1 MKILMLGWEYPPM
14 ISGGLA
20 TATEGLINGLI
31 SLGHKVTLVLPY
43 FPHSVK
49 IKGLKI
55 VSPENPYILDEEIDE
70 NIHNIKSVHNQKQ
83 KSVFE
88 IISQTYQD
96 IENII
101 QNISNKNNI
110 SHYNYTLND
119 IDLSQNE
126 KENLEKDLKNYH
138 HLLTENLKSNEINLK
153 IKPFTFS
160 ISNEINEKIYA
171 LGLLALDIL
180 SKDPDYNI
188 IHAHDWMS
196 FTAIDMLNSKYD
208 IPVVAHIHSTEID
221 RAGDIH
227 NNRRILA
234 IEKKGLENADMIIAV
249 SNYTKNVI
257 IEKFGIMHK
266 KIKVVYNA
274 NNDQHITL
282 IKKTEK
288 SIEHKSNKQTVT
300 FVGRITFQKGPSYFV
315 FAAQKVLKI
324 NPNVIFKVVGTGDLL
339 PSMKQLIWELGIDK
353 NFIFSGFLNAEGVQN
368 VLNDSSLFV
377 MPSVSEPFGIV
388 ALEAIAKNIPVI
400 ISKQSGVSEV
410 LNHAMKVDFWDTDL
424 MADRILSILKYKPI
438 RNELVENSLKDLS
451 HRTWKHS
458 AQTLINAYSDFH

>member
-1 MKILMLGWEYPPM
+1 MLGWEYPPM

-31 SLGHKVTLVLPY
+31 ALGHKVTLVLPY
-43 FPHSVK
+43 FPHTVK

-55 VSPENPYILDEEIDE
+55 VSPENPYILDEEIDD
-70 NIHNIKSVHNQKQ
+70 NIHNKKTVYNQKQ
-83 KSVFE
+83 RSVFD

-96 IENII
+96 IELII
-101 QNISNKNNI
+101 QNISNKNNN
-110 SHYNYTLND
+110 SHYNYALND
-119 IDLSQNE
+119 FDLSQKD

-138 HLLTENLKSNEINLK
+138 HLLTENLKSNEIKLK

-180 SKDPDYNI
+180 AKDPDYNI

-196 FTAIDMLNSKYD
+196 FTAIEMLNSKYD

-221 RAGDIH
+221 RSGDIH

-257 IEKFGIMHK
+257 IEKFGIVHK

-288 SIEHKSNKQTVT
+288 NLENKTSKQTVT

-353 NFIFSGFLNAEGVQN
+353 NFIFAGFLNAEGVQN

-451 HRTWKHS
+451 QRTWKHS